1 MRGIKFI
8 VTLMAVLMVTSF
20 AAMAAQVE
28 TIDTEH
34 IIVEHVLVEAGPVA
48 DTTTMTETSK
58 PWYEAAWDGVCGA
71 ASTCGGVI
79 VDGACAVGNGAKYVA
94 GSYLLWY
101 ADVNGKITAWAQET
115 GTELVG

>member
-8 VTLMAVLMVTSF
+8 VTLMTVLMVASF
-20 AAMAAQVE
+20 AAAAAQVE

-34 IIVEHVLVEAGPVA
+34 IIVEHVLVEAEPVA
-48 DTTTMTETSK
+48 DTTTEAETSK

-71 ASTCGGVI
+71 ASTCGDAV
-79 VDGACAVGNGAKYVA
+79 VDAGCAVGNGAKYVA